1 MTDALSFYEPLVA
14 PSVADAGRVPGVS
27 DRPAPTQQA
36 RQKAATRQRIVET
49 ASQLFSANGYDGTS
63 LQDIAEGAGVSPSTL
78 RRHFPGKV
86 DLALEQVRQWTAD
99 FVETMEARPE
109 RETPD
114 QMLAAALE
122 WLDDDV
128 CRGVP
133 SAVMAIISTG
143 ASLEIAGRVHQ
154 VELEKERALGTLF
167 ARRLGYPSGS
177 LAPRFLAA
185 AFVAAWRVAVY
196 GSAEL
201 TALGLDPPRPDQIGL
216 QCFGVYAQGLRQLWA
231 DE

>member
-1 MTDALSFYEPLVA
+1 MTDTLSFYEPLLA
-14 PSVADAGRVPGVS
+14 SSGAATGGDPGASDRRVPT
-27 DRPAPTQQA
+27 RQA

-49 ASQLFSANGYDGTS
+49 ASLMFSANGYEATS
-63 LQDIAEGAGVSPSTL
+63 LHDIAEGAGVSPSTL

-114 QMLAAALE
+114 QMLAAALQ
-122 WLDDDV
+122 WLDDEV

-133 SAVMAIISTG
+133 SAVMAIISTE
-143 ASLEIAGRVHQ
+143 ASLEIAGRLFR

-167 ARRLGYPSGS
+167 ARRLGYPPEA

-196 GSAEL
+196 GFAEM
-201 TALGLDPPRPDQIGL
+201 AAAGLDPPHPDQMGL
-216 QCFGVYAQGLRQLWA
+216 QCFAAFSQGLGQLWA
-231 DE
+231 SE